1 VKLFNNKNRQLR
13 ELRHLDWIDLS
24 LEVTTTDL
32 LFFDLVDPGSE
43 QREIGVGGATFA
55 ESTGNYGNGSC
66 SALEVSKIVLRK
78 GV

>member
-24 LEVTTTDL
+24 LEATTIDL

-43 QREIGVGGATFA
+43 QREISVGGATF
-55 ESTGNYGNGSC
+55 
-66 SALEVSKIVLRK
+66 VRIPRRIVEM
-78 GV
+78 GVAMRSN